1 MMSTWLQIA
10 GVTIGGIIV
19 SRGAMSIIPDAL
31 IYDIGG
37 NMNLLGLAIVMFGFG
52 LGAFGGL
59 KVVEAVFGVPIDPN
73 QKVDRNK
80 DD

>member
-1 MMSTWLQIA
+1 
-10 GVTIGGIIV
+10 
-19 SRGAMSIIPDAL
+19 
-31 IYDIGG
+31 
-37 NMNLLGLAIVMFGFG
+37 MNLLGLAIVMFGFG